1 MQLYF
6 LYVQFYI
13 SNDISRAFYNWD
25 HHPVPAMVSFV
36 ATEEELELLKDVH
49 SVDLCNKNCCS
60 GRKHECLIV
69 FRVWCLMLCCCY
81 HFRVQQLLEKKYQ
94 EQSGAGLL

>member
-25 HHPVPAMVSFV
+25 HHAVPAMVSFV

-49 SVDLCNKNCCS
+49 SVDLCNKKLLL
-60 GRKHECLIV
+60 RKET
-69 FRVWCLMLCCCY
+69 
-81 HFRVQQLLEKKYQ
+81 
-94 EQSGAGLL
+94 